1 MGDRVILHSDI
12 NCCYASIEHL
22 HHPELAG
29 KPLAVG
35 GDPEARHGIVLTA
48 DYIAKKYGVKTGMA
62 LWQAKQVC
70 PDITFVSPR
79 MDLYLRFSR
88 MAHEIYAEYT
98 DRQEL
103 YGIDECW
110 LDVTGSSS
118 LKGDGLLIAQE
129 ISRRMKSE
137 LGITVSVGVSFNK
150 IFAKLGSDYK
160 KPDAITTMYKSEF
173 KQKAWALPVSDL
185 LYVGRS
191 TNQKLAKFGIRTI
204 GDLARAD
211 EEVLNSHLGKMG
223 SILWSFANGY
233 DDSPVKLENTHA
245 PIKSVGNSTTTP
257 KDLVCDED
265 VKIVLYIL
273 AESVAARLR
282 ENGFRC
288 RVVEI
293 SVRDN
298 ELFSFTRQK
307 KIDHATN
314 ITGEIAAYAYQI
326 FRENYNWSKPIRSV
340 GVCGADLVTDNYWEQ
355 IDLFSRFFIQKYL
368 IDKLPLVV
376 GLVVSISLIVY
387 ILWFPYKFETSSKG
401 LYGVTT
407 LYRWIP
413 YFGFMLMGAFVGLK
427 TKISTVKKKCRWYD
441 LMLFV
446 VSLGTFY
453 GIQFVAK
460 KHIEVAPFQ
469 IITLFPLAG
478 VIYYFYKLCNA
489 SWFEKIYSNKY
500 GNVIIM
506 AVSGL
511 CLESYLIQYYL
522 FTDKL
527 NSLFPL
533 NIPLIMLYVL
543 IVSYICRCLARFF
556 SQTFRTEEYE
566 WKKIFEII

>member
-1 MGDRVILHSDI
+1 MEDRVILHSDI

-98 DRQEL
+98 DRQEP

-173 KQKAWALPVSDL
+173 KQKAWSLPVADL
-185 LYVGRS
+185 LYVGKS
-191 TNQKLAKFGIRTI
+191 TNRKLALFGIKTI

-211 EEVLNSHLGKMG
+211 EDVLNSHLGKMG

-314 ITGEIAAYAYQI
+314 ITGVSVDVNKNMRILIVDDFSTMRRIVKNLLNDLGYTNTAEADDGHTALAAL
-326 FRENYNWSKPIRSV
+326 RSAPFDFV
-340 GVCGADLVTDNYWEQ
+340 VTDWNMPGMTGIELLKAIRADDRFKTLPVLMVTAEAKREQ
-355 IDLFSRFFIQKYL
+355 IIEAAQNGVNGYIIKPFTAQTLEE
-368 IDKLPLVV
+368 KL
-376 GLVVSISLIVY
+376 G
-387 ILWFPYKFETSSKG
+387 
-401 LYGVTT
+401 
-407 LYRWIP
+407 
-413 YFGFMLMGAFVGLK
+413 
-427 TKISTVKKKCRWYD
+427 
-441 LMLFV
+441 
-446 VSLGTFY
+446 
-453 GIQFVAK
+453 
-460 KHIEVAPFQ
+460 
-469 IITLFPLAG
+469 
-478 VIYYFYKLCNA
+478 
-489 SWFEKIYSNKY
+489 
-500 GNVIIM
+500 
-506 AVSGL
+506 
-511 CLESYLIQYYL
+511 
-522 FTDKL
+522 
-527 NSLFPL
+527 
-533 NIPLIMLYVL
+533 
-543 IVSYICRCLARFF
+543 
-556 SQTFRTEEYE
+556 
-566 WKKIFEII
+566 KIFERLGAAA